1 MRFSYDKKAD
11 ALYIRFNENRYAESD
26 EVSAGV
32 VLDYDRGK
40 RIIGIEILNV
50 AKRFPREFQADLK
63 HDRLP
68 VTFDFSKSVPAA
80 R

>member
-1 MRFSYDKKAD
+1 MRFSYDKKVD

-32 VLDYDRGK
+32 VFDYDKQK

-50 AKRFPREFQADLK
+50 SKRFPREFHADLK
-63 HDRLP
+63 RDRLP
-68 VTFDFSKSVPAA
+68 ITFDFSKKVPAT